1 MKISSDCIPC
11 AFRQLK
17 SLLDRATTSPRRRSD
32 IYNEFVD
39 VLYSGAT
46 LPYSPPDYVRVM
58 SQVLFRHC
66 GTLDMY
72 RREKDA
78 STALACAL
86 RGTLQE
92 ELSRQPDWF
101 AAMVKFVIGGNILD
115 YGIFD
120 DLNLDTARKL
130 MLDVFDLPLDEAKIN
145 AFRVA
150 LDKANSI
157 FYILDNC
164 GEAVFDAMFLER
176 YRGKVAIGVR
186 GGPALN
192 DVTRRELEASGLT
205 GFPVY
210 DTGDFTPGVNLS
222 TTSVEFLEKM
232 RTSDLVVAKGQ
243 GNLESM
249 DDYDRPV
256 FFLFRAKCPV
266 VCNYLGGLPLNSL
279 QILPR
284 NL

>member
-1 MKISSDCIPC
+1 MKISPDCIPC

-17 SLLDRATTSPRRRSD
+17 SLLDRATTSPKRRSD

-39 VLYSGAT
+39 VLYSGAP

-66 GTLDMY
+66 GTVDMY
-72 RREKDA
+72 RKEKDA

-101 AAMVKFVIGGNILD
+101 TAMVKFVIGGNILD

-130 MLDVFDLPLDEAKIN
+130 MLEVFDLPLDKAKIE
-145 AFRVA
+145 ALRKA
-150 LDKANSI
+150 LDKADSI

-164 GEAVFDAMFLER
+164 GEAVFDAMLLER
-176 YRGKVAIGVR
+176 YREKTVIGVR

-192 DVTRRELEASGLT
+192 DVTRRELEASGLAE
-205 GFPVY
+205 FPVY
-210 DTGDFTPGVNLS
+210 DTGDFTPGVNIA
-222 TTSVEFLEKM
+222 TTSSLFLEKM
-232 RTSDLVVAKGQ
+232 RAAEVVIAKGQ

-249 DDYDRPV
+249 DDYDRPI

>member
-17 SLLDRATTSPRRRSD
+17 SLLDRATISPKRRSD
-32 IYNEFVD
+32 IYNEFVE
-39 VLYSGAT
+39 VLYSGAP

-66 GTLDMY
+66 GTVDLY

-101 AAMVKFVIGGNILD
+101 TAMIKFVIGGNILD

-120 DLNLDTARKL
+120 NLNLETARKL
-130 MLDVFDLPLDEAKIN
+130 MLEVFDLPLEGAKID
-145 AFRVA
+145 A
-150 LDKANSI
+150 LREAMDKASSI

-164 GEAVFDAMFLER
+164 GEAVFDALFLER

-186 GGPALN
+186 GGPSLN
-192 DVTRRELEASGLT
+192 DVTRRELDASGLMD
-205 GFPVY
+205 FPVY
-210 DTGDFTPGVNLS
+210 DTGDFTPGVNLA
-222 TTSVEFLEKM
+222 TTADEFLEKM
-232 RTSDLVVAKGQ
+232 RASDLVIAKGQ

-249 DDYDRPV
+249 DDYERPV